1 MLTRRNL
8 LTMAAAAP
16 LSGGLSRGLAM
27 AAEAKKQIKI
37 TGLETDL
44 LRVPAAPYSDAIHD
58 FGGDGGG
65 VVLRLRTD
73 AGITGWGY
81 SSFGMIAGGPRVVQ
95 TILEQEIKPVL
106 MGQDPAFPKR
116 IRADLWRALEYQG
129 VQGVTQFAM
138 SVVDIAVWD
147 ILGKAAGLPVYK
159 MLGAVRD
166 HMPAYAMCGWYREN
180 DKDHS
185 QYKRT
190 INETLQMGYRAFK
203 VKVGRFDLDDDVERI
218 EVGFKTAGKGVRIMV
233 DANQAFNRVEALR
246 RGRAY
251 QQLGCFWYEEP
262 IVPYDHEGYAELAAA
277 LDIRI
282 ACGEN
287 EYNKRAFMDLLLK
300 KGADVVRSEE
310 RRVGKECRYWRD
322 WSSDVCSSDL
332 CGAGG
337 GARHTHCLR
346 RERVQQ
352 ARVHGSVAEEG
363 RRCGAAGQSARW
375 RPDRVDGDRRY
386 LGRFRRGSGQSRR
399 WSGGYEYPVRD
410 SKCDLYGVRREA
422 EDGERRSAGAGCA
435 RDEQRAGGGFYRQT
449 QSVGGVRCG
458 SLSNVYGSSIR
469 RSKWKSIAA
478 SLS

>member
-8 LTMAAAAP
+8 FTMAAAAP
-16 LSGGLSRGLAM
+16 LSGALNRSLAV
-27 AAEAKKQIKI
+27 AAEARKQIKI
-37 TGLETDL
+37 IGIETDL
-44 LRVPAAPYSDAIHD
+44 LRVPAEPYSDAIHD

-65 VVLRLRTD
+65 VVLRLKTD

-81 SSFGMIAGGPRVVQ
+81 SNFGMIAGGPRVVQ
-95 TILEQEIKPVL
+95 TIVEQEIKPVL
-106 MGQDPAFPKR
+106 VGQDPAFPKR

-166 HMPAYAMCGWYREN
+166 RMPAYAMCGWYREN

-190 INETLQMGYRAFK
+190 INETLETGYRAFK

-277 LDIRI
+277 LDMRI

-287 EYNKRAFMDLLLK
+287 EYNKHAFMDLLLK
-300 KGADVVRSEE
+300 KGADVV
-310 RRVGKECRYWRD
+310 
-322 WSSDVCSSDL
+322 
-332 CGAGG
+332 
-337 GARHTHCLR
+337 
-346 RERVQQ
+346 Q
-352 ARVHGSVAEEG
+352 
-363 RRCGAAGQSARW
+363 
-375 RPDRVDGDRRY
+375 PDNR
-386 LGRFRRGSGQSRR
+386 
-399 WSGGYEYPVRD
+399 
-410 SKCDLYGVRREA
+410 
-422 EDGERRSAGAGCA
+422 
-435 RDEQRAGGGFYRQT
+435 RAGGPT
-449 QSVGGVRCG
+449 E
-458 SLSNVYGSSIR
+458 
-469 RSKWKSIAA
+469 WMEIAA
-478 SLS
+478 ISDGFGVELASHGGGPVNMNILCAIPNAIYMESGGKQKLVNGEVPAPDEPGLSSELAADFIAKHKV